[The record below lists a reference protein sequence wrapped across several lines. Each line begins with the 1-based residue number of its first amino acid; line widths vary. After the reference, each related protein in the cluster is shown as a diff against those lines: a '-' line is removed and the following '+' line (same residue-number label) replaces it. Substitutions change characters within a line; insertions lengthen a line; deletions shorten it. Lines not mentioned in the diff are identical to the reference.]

1 MVYTVHISDQYMFIY
16 IYILDSFR
24 TFHEYSLGSN
34 VGTQALALD
43 RCCTGARVGW
53 QTASPKQPEGV
64 LTFKVGNSETL
75 NIKTPSFARFPTGP
89 GCAWLHTSKSIL
101 RRRRGRGHA
110 HHGHVP
116 RREHGSGSLG
126 IRGFGRVVE
135 GEGPAW
141 LIDFRLKE
149 CSIWN
154 MFYIYILYVCIYEHI
169 NFYSCIFIIFIY
181 RYRKNDIEIYS
192 I

>member
-1 MVYTVHISDQYMFIY
+1 M
-16 IYILDSFR
+16 
-24 TFHEYSLGSN
+24 
-34 VGTQALALD
+34 
-43 RCCTGARVGW
+43 
-53 QTASPKQPEGV
+53 

-181 RYRKNDIEIYS
+181 RYRKNDIEIYIAYS
-192 I
+192 HTHIYIYIHLHHIHVYMIIHVCKGCSQPQSLVFTVQNPVRNSL